1 MSAERLRPI
10 ESKAQQAYRFI
21 RARIDDGRYVPG
33 FRLVLGQIARE
44 LDVSVVPVREAIRLL
59 EAEGLVTFERNVGA
73 QVALIK
79 EAEYLHTMQ
88 TLSIVEGAA
97 TSMSAPYLTPEH
109 LRRARE
115 INERMR
121 RTLADFDPHRF
132 TALNLEF
139 HAVLFE
145 ECPNPH
151 ILDLVHRGWNRMKM
165 LRDSS
170 FSFVPGRAHDSVDE
184 HERLVELIE
193 SGADPL
199 EIELAARQHRA
210 ATLDAVLAYQ
220 AAHKLATGQAVASA
234 AADAAAAAAA
244 ADPDHALTAS
254 ND

>member
-1 MSAERLRPI
+1 MSAERLRPL
-10 ESKAQQAYRFI
+10 ESKSQQAYRFI

-79 EAEYLHTMQ
+79 ETEYLHTMQ

-97 TSMSAPYLTPEH
+97 TSMSAPYLTAAH

-121 RTLADFDPHRF
+121 QTLDDFDPHRF
-132 TALNLEF
+132 TGLNLEF

-151 ILDLVHRGWNRMKM
+151 ILELVHRGWNRMKM

-170 FSFVPGRAHDSVDE
+170 FSFVPGRARDSVEE
-184 HERLVELIE
+184 HERLVALIE
-193 SGADPL
+193 SGAEPL
-199 EIELAARQHRA
+199 EIELAARRHRA

-220 AAHKLATGQAVASA
+220 AAHRLPAGQTAV
-234 AADAAAAAAA
+234 
-244 ADPDHALTAS
+244 DPDHALATS
-254 ND
+254 NDQDRT